1 MNVFTSQ
8 IPIELALIHNVNALR
23 IKKYLKSGEQFLC
36 RHFESEGLIIWV
48 TKTAEY
54 RTRIRRFE
62 KFTLALRAFWKFW
75 PYNNKNYNSIVW
87 KARWDPR
94 SWSMYSI
101 VSILT
106 DPGSDLGHP
115 MVVIMTGQLQNHDR
129 PMFAIIAGTTYS
141 IAIPCYQSFPLQL
154 ITWSPMLQ
162 DIHLMLQSWSGQ
174 EYNLTSPVVQ
184 SWRCKDFN
192 SDLANISIL
201 TPQGFQSWLGQD
213 FNSDFAGISIL
224 TSQGFS
230 GKILK
235 EIKSEMSFVLWCKS
249 KSDRFH
255 NLFY

>member
-1 MNVFTSQ
+1 MN
-8 IPIELALIHNVNALR
+8 N
-23 IKKYLKSGEQFLC
+23 FLY

-62 KFTLALRAFWKFW
+62 KFTMVLRAFWKFW
-75 PYNNKNYNSIVW
+75 PYNNKNYKSIVW
-87 KARWDPR
+87 KAWWDPR

-154 ITWSPMLQ
+154 ITWSPMFTRYPSYVTIMVRSRIQ
-162 DIHLMLQSWSGQ
+162 PNFAS
-174 EYNLTSPVVQ
+174 
-184 SWRCKDFN
+184 
-192 SDLANISIL
+192 ISIL
-201 TPQGFQSWLGQD
+201 TLQGFQFWPGKY
-213 FNSDFAGISIL
+213 FNPDSARISIL
-224 TSQGFS
+224 TWS
-230 GKILK
+230 
-235 EIKSEMSFVLWCKS
+235 
-249 KSDRFH
+249 RFQFWLRRDF
-255 NLFY
+255 NPDLARIFRENT